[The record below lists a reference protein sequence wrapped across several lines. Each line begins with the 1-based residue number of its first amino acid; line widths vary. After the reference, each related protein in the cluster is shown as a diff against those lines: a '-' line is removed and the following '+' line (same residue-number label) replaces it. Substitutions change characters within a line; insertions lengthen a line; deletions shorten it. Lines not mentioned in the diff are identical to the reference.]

1 MAIKDSSV
9 ESRINSSYYRFTAAE
24 RKVADYLMG
33 HLTLAQMMSISE
45 LAESCGVAEA
55 TVSRFCRRLGYQGY
69 SAFKLAIAKSA
80 GGAAPAEG
88 IRGEVQPEDTVPEM
102 SAKLLHA
109 NTRAMTQTLELLNP
123 DALRRAAGLL
133 ARARQVYCMGQGGSM
148 ILAME
153 AAHLFSTCWPHYH
166 AVQCSHLQ
174 AITAALLGREDVLLF
189 FSYSGSTRDILDLM
203 QVVRGRGC
211 RVILIT
217 RFPKSPGAVM
227 ADVVLQ
233 CVCDEGPLQLGT
245 VPARVAQL
253 FLVDLLF
260 NEVCR
265 RDLDAA
271 MQNREQ
277 TASALA
283 VKHI

>member
-1 MAIKDSSV
+1 
-9 ESRINSSYYRFTAAE
+9 
-24 RKVADYLMG
+24 
-33 HLTLAQMMSISE
+33 
-45 LAESCGVAEA
+45 
-55 TVSRFCRRLGYQGY
+55 
-69 SAFKLAIAKSA
+69 
-80 GGAAPAEG
+80 
-88 IRGEVQPEDTVPEM
+88 
-102 SAKLLHA
+102 
-109 NTRAMTQTLELLNP
+109 
-123 DALRRAAGLL
+123 
-133 ARARQVYCMGQGGSM
+133 MGQGGSM
-148 ILAME
+148 ILAQE

-166 AVQCSHLQ
+166 AVSGSHIQ
-174 AITAALLGREDVLLF
+174 AITASLLGEEDVVLF

>member
-1 MAIKDSSV
+1 MENTNV
-9 ESRINSSYYRFTAAE
+9 LGRISAAYYQLTAAE
-24 RKVADYLMG
+24 RKVADYLGG
-33 HLTLAQMMSISE
+33 HMPQAQFLSISE
-45 LAESCGVAEA
+45 LAEACGVAEA
-55 TVSRFCRRLGYQGY
+55 TITRFCRRLEYQGY
-69 SAFKLAIAKSA
+69 TAFKLAIAKSA
-80 GGAAPAEG
+80 AKAPAAFRESAG
-88 IRGEVQPEDTVPEM
+88 SVGPEDTVQQM
-102 SAKLLHA
+102 GQKLLHA
-109 NTRAMTQTLELLNP
+109 NTLAMAQTLEQLDP
-123 DALRRAAGLL
+123 RALDRAAVLL
-133 ARARQVYCMGQGGSM
+133 ARARNVYCMGQGGSM
-148 ILAME
+148 ILAQE

-166 AVQCSHLQ
+166 AVSGSHIQ
-174 AITAALLGREDVLLF
+174 AITASLLGEEDVVLF

>member
-1 MAIKDSSV
+1 MKDPSV
-9 ESRINSSYYRFTAAE
+9 QGRINAAYYKLTASE
-24 RKVADYLMG
+24 KKVADFLMG
-33 HLTLAQMMSISE
+33 HLAEAQFLSISD

-55 TVSRFCRRLGYQGY
+55 TISRFCRRLGYGGY

-80 GGAAPAEG
+80 VRSAPVEGAC
-88 IRGEVQPEDTVPEM
+88 GEVSPKDTPRGMGE
-102 SAKLLHA
+102 KLLHA
-109 NTRAMTQTLELLNP
+109 NTKAMAQTLELLNP
-123 DALRRAAGLL
+123 AALERAAGLL
-133 ARARQVYCMGQGGSM
+133 AEARGVYCMGQGGSM

-153 AAHLFSTCWPHYH
+153 AAHLFSTCWPYYH
-166 AVQCSHLQ
+166 AVQGSHRQ
-174 AITAALLGREDVLLF
+174 AITAALLGEEDGLLF

-203 QVVRGRGC
+203 KVVKGRGC

-217 RFPKSPGAVM
+217 RFPKSPGAAL

-233 CVCDEGPLQLGT
+233 CGSDEAPLQMGT
-245 VPARVAQL
+245 VPARISQL

-265 RDLDAA
+265 RDLERA
-271 MQNREQ
+271 MANREQ

>member
-1 MAIKDSSV
+1 MKDSSV
-9 ESRINSSYYRFTAAE
+9 QGRINAAYYKLTASE
-24 RKVADYLMG
+24 KKVADFLMG
-33 HLTLAQMMSISE
+33 HLAEAQFLSISD

-55 TVSRFCRRLGYQGY
+55 TISRFCRRLGYGGY

-80 GGAAPAEG
+80 VRSAPVEG
-88 IRGEVQPEDTVPEM
+88 VCGEVSPKDTPRGMGE
-102 SAKLLHA
+102 KLLHA
-109 NTRAMTQTLELLNP
+109 NTKAMAQTLELLNP
-123 DALRRAAGLL
+123 AALERAAGLL
-133 ARARQVYCMGQGGSM
+133 AEARGVYCMGQGGSM

-153 AAHLFSTCWPHYH
+153 AAHLFSTCWPYYH
-166 AVQCSHLQ
+166 AVQGSHLQ
-174 AITAALLGREDVLLF
+174 AITAALLGEEDVLLF

-203 QVVRGRGC
+203 KVVKGRGC

-217 RFPKSPGAVM
+217 RFPKSPGAAL

-233 CVCDEGPLQLGT
+233 CGSDEAPLQMGT
-245 VPARVAQL
+245 VPARISQL

-265 RDLDAA
+265 RDLERA
-271 MQNREQ
+271 MANREQ

>member
-1 MAIKDSSV
+1 MKDSSV
-9 ESRINSSYYRFTAAE
+9 QGRINAAYYKLTASE
-24 RKVADYLMG
+24 KKVADFLMG
-33 HLTLAQMMSISE
+33 HLAEAQFLSISD

-55 TVSRFCRRLGYQGY
+55 TISRFCRRLGYGGY

-80 GGAAPAEG
+80 VRSAPVEGAC
-88 IRGEVQPEDTVPEM
+88 GEVSPKDTPRGMGE
-102 SAKLLHA
+102 KLLHA
-109 NTRAMTQTLELLNP
+109 NTKAMAQTLELLNP
-123 DALRRAAGLL
+123 AALERAAGLL
-133 ARARQVYCMGQGGSM
+133 AEARGVYCMGQGGSM

-153 AAHLFSTCWPHYH
+153 AAHLFSTCWPYYH
-166 AVQCSHLQ
+166 AVQGSHLQ
-174 AITAALLGREDVLLF
+174 AITAALLGEEDVLLF

-203 QVVRGRGC
+203 KVVKGRGC

-217 RFPKSPGAVM
+217 RFPKSPGAAL

-233 CVCDEGPLQLGT
+233 CGSDEAPLQMGT
-245 VPARVAQL
+245 VPARISQL

-265 RDLDAA
+265 RDLERA
-271 MQNREQ
+271 MANREQ

>member
-1 MAIKDSSV
+1 MKDASV
-9 ESRINSSYYRFTAAE
+9 QGRVNAAYYKLTASEKKA
-24 RKVADYLMG
+24 ADYLMG
-33 HLTLAQMMSISE
+33 HLQEAQFLSISE
-45 LAESCGVAEA
+45 LAENCGVAEA
-55 TVSRFCRRLGYQGY
+55 TISRFCRRLGYGGY

-80 GGAAPAEG
+80 VRSAPTEGA
-88 IRGEVQPEDTVPEM
+88 RGEVSPEDTPRGMAE
-102 SAKLLHA
+102 KLFHA
-109 NTRAMTQTLELLNP
+109 NTKAMTQTMELLNP
-123 DALRRAAGLL
+123 AALERAAGLL
-133 ARARQVYCMGQGGSM
+133 AGARGVYCMGQGGSM

-166 AVQCSHLQ
+166 AVQGSHLQ
-174 AITAALLGREDVLLF
+174 AITAALLGKEDVLLF

-203 QVVRGRGC
+203 KVAKGRGC

-217 RFPKSPGAVM
+217 RFPKSPGAAL

-233 CVCDEGPLQLGT
+233 CGSDEAPLQMGT
-245 VPARVAQL
+245 VPARISQL

-265 RDLDAA
+265 RDLETA
-271 MQNREQ
+271 MNNREQ

>member
-1 MAIKDSSV
+1 MKETSV
-9 ESRINSSYYRFTAAE
+9 QGRINAAYYKLTASE
-24 RKVADYLMG
+24 KKVADYLMG
-33 HLTLAQMMSISE
+33 HLQEAQFLSISE
-45 LAESCGVAEA
+45 LAENCGVAEA
-55 TVSRFCRRLGYQGY
+55 TISRFCRRLGYGGY

-80 GGAAPAEG
+80 VRSAPVEG
-88 IRGEVQPEDTVPEM
+88 VRGEVSPEDTPRGMGE
-102 SAKLLHA
+102 KLLHA
-109 NTRAMTQTLELLNP
+109 NTKAMAQTLELLNP
-123 DALRRAAGLL
+123 AALERAARLL
-133 ARARQVYCMGQGGSM
+133 AGARGVYCMGQGGSM

-166 AVQCSHLQ
+166 AVQGSHLQ
-174 AITAALLGREDVLLF
+174 AITAALLGKEDVLLF

-203 QVVRGRGC
+203 KVAGGRGC

-217 RFPKSPGAVM
+217 RFPKSPGAAL

-233 CVCDEGPLQLGT
+233 CGSDEAPLQMGT
-245 VPARVAQL
+245 VPARISQL

-265 RDLDAA
+265 RDLETA
-271 MQNREQ
+271 MANREQ

>member
-1 MAIKDSSV
+1 MKDPSV
-9 ESRINSSYYRFTAAE
+9 QGRINAAYYKLTASE
-24 RKVADYLMG
+24 KKVADFLMG
-33 HLTLAQMMSISE
+33 HLAEAQFLSISD

-55 TVSRFCRRLGYQGY
+55 TISRFCRRLGYGGY

-80 GGAAPAEG
+80 VRSAPVEGAC
-88 IRGEVQPEDTVPEM
+88 GEVSPKDTPRGMGE
-102 SAKLLHA
+102 KLLHA
-109 NTRAMTQTLELLNP
+109 NTKAMAQTLELLNP
-123 DALRRAAGLL
+123 AALERAAGLL
-133 ARARQVYCMGQGGSM
+133 AEARGVYCMGQGGSM

-153 AAHLFSTCWPHYH
+153 AAHLFSTCWPYYH
-166 AVQCSHLQ
+166 AVQGSHLQ
-174 AITAALLGREDVLLF
+174 AITAALLGEEDVLLF

-203 QVVRGRGC
+203 KVVKGRGC

-217 RFPKSPGAVM
+217 RFPKSPGAAL

-233 CVCDEGPLQLGT
+233 CGSDEAPLQMGT
-245 VPARVAQL
+245 VPARISQL

-265 RDLDAA
+265 RDLERA
-271 MQNREQ
+271 MANREQ

>member
-1 MAIKDSSV
+1 MKDPSV
-9 ESRINSSYYRFTAAE
+9 QGRINAAYYKLTASE
-24 RKVADYLMG
+24 KKVADFLMG
-33 HLTLAQMMSISE
+33 HLAEAQFLSISD

-55 TVSRFCRRLGYQGY
+55 TISRFCRRLGYGGY

-80 GGAAPAEG
+80 VRSAPVAGAC
-88 IRGEVQPEDTVPEM
+88 GEVSPKDPPRGMGE
-102 SAKLLHA
+102 KLLHA
-109 NTRAMTQTLELLNP
+109 NTKAMAQTLELLNP
-123 DALRRAAGLL
+123 AALERAAGLL
-133 ARARQVYCMGQGGSM
+133 AEARGVYCMGQGGSM

-153 AAHLFSTCWPHYH
+153 AAHLFSTCWPYYH
-166 AVQCSHLQ
+166 AVQGSHLQ
-174 AITAALLGREDVLLF
+174 AITAALLGEEDVLLF

-203 QVVRGRGC
+203 KVVKGRGC

-217 RFPKSPGAVM
+217 RFPKSPGAAL

-233 CVCDEGPLQLGT
+233 CGSDEAPLQMGT
-245 VPARVAQL
+245 VPARISQL

-265 RDLDAA
+265 RDLERA
-271 MQNREQ
+271 MANREQ

>member
-1 MAIKDSSV
+1 MKNSTV
-9 ESRINSSYYRFTAAE
+9 QGRISAAYYKLTASE
-24 RKVADYLMG
+24 KKVADYLMK
-33 HLTLAQMMSISE
+33 HLSEAQLMSISE
-45 LAESCGVAEA
+45 LAEGCGVAEA
-55 TVSRFCRRLGYQGY
+55 TISRFCRRLGYEGY

-80 GGAAPAEG
+80 ASEEG
-88 IRGEVQPEDTVPEM
+88 VHGEVAPGDSIREM
-102 SAKLLHA
+102 GKKLLNA
-109 NTRAMTQTLELLNP
+109 NTRAMSQTLELVNP
-123 DALRRAAGLL
+123 EALEQAAGFLMN
-133 ARARQVYCMGQGGSM
+133 AKQVYCMGQGGSM

-166 AVQCSHLQ
+166 AIQGSHLQ
-174 AITAALLGREDVLLF
+174 AITAALLGDEDVLLF

-203 QVVRGRGC
+203 KVARERKC
-211 RVILIT
+211 KIILIT
-217 RFPKSPGAVM
+217 RFPKSPGAAM

-233 CVCDEGPLQLGT
+233 CGSDEAPLQMGT
-245 VPARVAQL
+245 VPARISQL

-265 RDLDAA
+265 RDLETA
-271 MQNREQ
+271 MANRER

>member
-1 MAIKDSSV
+1 MKDPSV
-9 ESRINSSYYRFTAAE
+9 QGRINTAYYKLTASE
-24 RKVADYLMG
+24 KKVADFLMG
-33 HLTLAQMMSISE
+33 HLAEAQFLSISD

-55 TVSRFCRRLGYQGY
+55 TISRFCRRLGYGGY

-80 GGAAPAEG
+80 VRSAPVEGAC
-88 IRGEVQPEDTVPEM
+88 GEVSPKDTPRGMGE
-102 SAKLLHA
+102 KLLHA
-109 NTRAMTQTLELLNP
+109 NTKAMAQTLELLNP
-123 DALRRAAGLL
+123 AALERAAGLL
-133 ARARQVYCMGQGGSM
+133 AGARGVYCMGQGGSM

-153 AAHLFSTCWPHYH
+153 AAHLFSTCWPYYH
-166 AVQCSHLQ
+166 AVQGSHLQ
-174 AITAALLGREDVLLF
+174 AITAALLGEEDVLLF

-203 QVVRGRGC
+203 KVVKGRGC

-217 RFPKSPGAVM
+217 RFPKSPGAAL

-233 CVCDEGPLQLGT
+233 CGSDEAPLQMGT
-245 VPARVAQL
+245 VPARISQL

-265 RDLDAA
+265 RDLEQA
-271 MQNREQ
+271 MANREQ